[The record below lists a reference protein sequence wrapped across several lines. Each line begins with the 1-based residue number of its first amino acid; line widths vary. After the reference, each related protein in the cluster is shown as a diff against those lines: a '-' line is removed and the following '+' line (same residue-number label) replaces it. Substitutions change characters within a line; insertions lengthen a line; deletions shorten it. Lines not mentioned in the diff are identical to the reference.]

1 MAESVDGHR
10 RPAERRRAARFA
22 IEQEVRYK
30 VFCRSSVEVGTGKT
44 INISSRGVLFS
55 AERVLSPGERLELAM
70 NWPAQLDNHCPL
82 KLVTAGRV
90 IRSQSRLAAM
100 AIERYEF
107 RTQGSHGLAGNGP

>member
-1 MAESVDGHR
+1 MAEGVDGHR

-22 IEQEVRYK
+22 IEQDVRYK
-30 VFCRSSVEVGTGKT
+30 VLSRGAVEVGMGKT
-44 INISSRGVLFS
+44 INISSSGVLFTTD
-55 AERVLSPGERLELAM
+55 RVLSPGERLELAM

-90 IRSQSRLAAM
+90 IRSQSHLAAM